1 MDAKKSAAKRVT
13 KKVVK
18 PAKKKATQR
27 AQPGQPAAGELSRD
41 QISEVMKILKDVG
54 SVEIKLVA
62 PIHTHRATIAKLGID
77 PIEAE
82 VRQVYFFDTPN
93 LDLNKAGVVVRAR
106 RIQGGAGD
114 TVIKLRP
121 VDPAEIDRE
130 LRRSESFKT
139 EIDVVPGGFV
149 CSGSFKGRCT
159 AQEAKD
165 AVGGKMP
172 LDSLFSKEQR
182 AFYGKHAPKGIAL
195 RSLEAYGPTFVL
207 KARQWIKQLD
217 RRLVVE
223 MWLFPDGSRNL
234 EISHEVRAVGGV
246 PGRAGGQ
253 GVLQGDRHRAFRQ
266 PADQDPRRDA
276 VLPARDPAAGCSAQA
291 AAAGLNQRPGRRAPA
306 ACRIPQFRPPSTR
319 TPSREPGS
327 ITIASYPC
335 SRARCSQTW
344 SGATPSRNNR
354 W

>member
-1 MDAKKSAAKRVT
+1 MASKKKAMKKAT
-13 KKVVK
+13 KPTTK
-18 PAKKKATQR
+18 PAKQAGKARLQP
-27 AQPGQPAAGELSRD
+27 AQPGATELSRE
-41 QISEVMKILKDVG
+41 QIGEVMKILKDVG

-62 PIHTHRATIAKLGID
+62 PIHTHRATIAKLGVD
-77 PIEAE
+77 PIETE

-114 TVIKLRP
+114 TVVKLRP
-121 VDPAEIDRE
+121 VDPAAIDKE
-130 LRRSESFKT
+130 LRRSASFKT

-182 AFYGKHAPKGIAL
+182 AFYRKHAPKGIAL
-195 RSLEAYGPTFVL
+195 RSLETYGPTFVL
-207 KARQWIKQLD
+207 KARKWIKQLD

-234 EISHEVRAVGGV
+234 EVSMKCEPSEAFQVAQEAKEYFKAIGIELSANQQTKTRAAMQFFQ
-246 PGRAGGQ
+246 PEI
-253 GVLQGDRHRAFRQ
+253 RQ
-266 PADQDPRRDA
+266 
-276 VLPARDPAAGCSAQA
+276 QA
-291 AAAGLNQRPGRRAPA
+291 AQRKR
-306 ACRIPQFRPPSTR
+306 Q
-319 TPSREPGS
+319 
-327 ITIASYPC
+327 
-335 SRARCSQTW
+335 Q
-344 SGATPSRNNR
+344 GA
-354 W
+354 

>member
-1 MDAKKSAAKRVT
+1 MAAKKTTTKTATKRARKT
-13 KKVVK
+13 AVK
-18 PAKKKATQR
+18 PAKR
-27 AQPGQPAAGELSRD
+27 ASRQAGKVRVQPEQPAATELSRS
-41 QISEVMKILKDVG
+41 QITEVMAILKDVG

-62 PIHTHRATIAKLGID
+62 PIHTHRATIAKLGVD
-77 PIEAE
+77 PIETE

-165 AVGGKMP
+165 AVGGKLP

-182 AFYGKHAPKGIAL
+182 AFYRKHAPKGIAL
-195 RSLEAYGPTFVL
+195 RSLKAYGPTFVL
-207 KARQWIKQLD
+207 KARQWVKQLD

-234 EISHEVRAVGGV
+234 EISLKCAPSEAFQVAHDAKEYFKGIGIELSANQLTKTRAAMQFFQPEVRQQAAQ
-246 PGRAGGQ
+246 RK
-253 GVLQGDRHRAFRQ
+253 
-266 PADQDPRRDA
+266 PRRA
-276 VLPARDPAAGCSAQA
+276 
-291 AAAGLNQRPGRRAPA
+291 
-306 ACRIPQFRPPSTR
+306 
-319 TPSREPGS
+319 
-327 ITIASYPC
+327 
-335 SRARCSQTW
+335 
-344 SGATPSRNNR
+344 
-354 W
+354 

>member
-1 MDAKKSAAKRVT
+1 MAAKKTATKRAAKT
-13 KKVVK
+13 AMK
-18 PAKKKATQR
+18 PAKRTARQVGKVRVQPEQPVAT
-27 AQPGQPAAGELSRD
+27 ELSRD
-41 QISEVMKILKDVG
+41 QISAVMKILKDVG
-54 SVEIKLVA
+54 SVELKLVA
-62 PIHTHRATIAKLGID
+62 PIHTHRATIAKIGID
-77 PIEAE
+77 PIESE

-106 RIQGGAGD
+106 RIKGGAGD

-121 VDPAEIDRE
+121 VDPAGIGTE

-182 AFYGKHAPKGIAL
+182 AFYRKHAPKGIAL
-195 RSLEAYGPTFVL
+195 RSLETYGPTFVL
-207 KARQWIKQLD
+207 KARTWLKQLD

-234 EISHEVRAVGGV
+234 EISMKCAPSEAFHVAQDAKEYFKSIGIELSANQQTKTRAAMQFFQPEVR
-246 PGRAGGQ
+246 Q
-253 GVLQGDRHRAFRQ
+253 
-266 PADQDPRRDA
+266 
-276 VLPARDPAAGCSAQA
+276 QA
-291 AAAGLNQRPGRRAPA
+291 AQRKRQRR
-306 ACRIPQFRPPSTR
+306 T
-319 TPSREPGS
+319 
-327 ITIASYPC
+327 
-335 SRARCSQTW
+335 
-344 SGATPSRNNR
+344 
-354 W
+354 

>member
-1 MDAKKSAAKRVT
+1 MA
-13 KKVVK
+13 
-18 PAKKKATQR
+18 AKKKAMKKATKPTTKPAKQAGKAR
-27 AQPGQPAAGELSRD
+27 LQPAQPGATELSRE
-41 QISEVMKILKDVG
+41 QIGEVMKILKDVG

-62 PIHTHRATIAKLGID
+62 PMHTHRATISKLGVD
-77 PIEAE
+77 PIETE

-114 TVIKLRP
+114 TVVKLRP
-121 VDPAEIDRE
+121 VDPAAIDKE
-130 LRRSESFKT
+130 LRRSASFKT

-182 AFYGKHAPKGIAL
+182 AFYRKHAPKGIAL
-195 RSLEAYGPTFVL
+195 RSLETYGPTFVL
-207 KARQWIKQLD
+207 KARKWIKQLD

-234 EISHEVRAVGGV
+234 EVSMKCEPSEAFQVAQEAKEYFKAIGIELSANQQTKTRAAMQFFQ
-246 PGRAGGQ
+246 PEI
-253 GVLQGDRHRAFRQ
+253 RQ
-266 PADQDPRRDA
+266 
-276 VLPARDPAAGCSAQA
+276 QA
-291 AAAGLNQRPGRRAPA
+291 AQRKRQQRA
-306 ACRIPQFRPPSTR
+306 
-319 TPSREPGS
+319 
-327 ITIASYPC
+327 
-335 SRARCSQTW
+335 
-344 SGATPSRNNR
+344 
-354 W
+354 